1 MERRGWH
8 SRGYLPH
15 CDAESLVQHVVFR
28 LKDSLPRD
36 VVQQLRLMGKM
47 HRLTHIDGA
56 LDSGHGSRLLA
67 DDAAAQV
74 VVDAL
79 HHFDGER
86 YRLIA
91 WCVMPTHLH
100 VIVEPLADHPL
111 GSIVKSW
118 KAYSATQINRGLG
131 RAGALWAPDYFDRFM
146 RDDEQLSNTI
156 SYVEGNPVAAGL
168 VKSAEGWAFSSA
180 SERAAGVRV

>member
-36 VVQQLRLMGKM
+36 VVQQLRLTGKT
-47 HRLTHIDGA
+47 HRLTQIDGA
-56 LDSGHGSRLLA
+56 LDSGHGLRLLE
-67 DDAAAQV
+67 DKTAAQL

-86 YRLIA
+86 YRLVA
-91 WCVMPTHLH
+91 WCVMPTHVH
-100 VIVEPLADHPL
+100 VIVEPLAAHLL

-118 KAYSATQINRGLG
+118 KAYSAAQINRVLG
-131 RAGALWAPDYFDRFM
+131 RTGALWAPDYFDRFM
-146 RDDEQLSNTI
+146 RDEDQLSNTI
-156 SYVEGNPVAAGL
+156 AYVEGNPVAAGL
-168 VKSAEGWAFSSA
+168 VKSAEDWPFSSA
-180 SERAAGVRV
+180 SERDAGVRV